1 MHFRIF
7 YLYFFLSHI
16 TMNKSD
22 FNGLHNSLKRILL
35 FFIYLFQWISTTFKT
50 TQQKQLENK
59 DPKEIYLETRKRAF
73 LATFARTDDE
83 TKIVTWNANL
93 DDAMRDPKTL
103 SAILEDPDNELE
115 RKWRRMVL
123 IEPTPRGNVF
133 MYYDAYKQGFAY
145 YCDNTVMPY
154 DIMNAVAMKYVI
166 TFRCRDLFVDSNV
179 LPKIEV
185 AAKTDTAEEP
195 EPKQATLPNTFAKF
209 KSYNTS
215 AKKVTMSKEDDKV
228 INRFLHLGPV
238 RNWSPIFKKPKM
250 NPLNGF
256 KTDMIPSNAKL
267 SYQDYKK
274 LQQQK

>member
-1 MHFRIF
+1 
-7 YLYFFLSHI
+7 
-16 TMNKSD
+16 MNKSD

-35 FFIYLFQWISTTFKT
+35 FFIYLFQWISTTFKLK
-50 TQQKQLENK
+50 QQKQLENK
-59 DPKEIYLETRKRAF
+59 DPKEIYLETRKRTF
-73 LATFARTDDE
+73 LALFYEKTEPTTA
-83 TKIVTWNANL
+83 TWNANL

-103 SAILEDPDNELE
+103 AAILEDPDNELE

-166 TFRCRDLFVDSNV
+166 TFRCRDLFIDSNV

-185 AAKTDTAEEP
+185 AKPENEP
-195 EPKQATLPNTFAKF
+195 LESESKKPNLPNTFAKF

-274 LQQQK
+274 LQQQQLQK